1 MHLYH
6 QSAALLFLVADIGG
20 TSYLAAA
27 FAPSTAPTTVA
38 AATDNVALSLLT
50 LPMKEEEDLTQ
61 IGSLTVP
68 SIGCGTIAW
77 STNKGKQA
85 ESESEFTKNK
95 IITHE

>member
-1 MHLYH
+1 MHPYH
-6 QSAALLFLVADIGG
+6 QTAALLFLVADGCT

-27 FAPSTAPTTVA
+27 FAPSTTAPASSVVDNDVA
-38 AATDNVALSLLT
+38 SLLM
-50 LPMKEEEDLTQ
+50 LPRKEEEDLTQ

-85 ESESEFTKNK
+85 ESESELTKNK
-95 IITHE
+95 IIAHE